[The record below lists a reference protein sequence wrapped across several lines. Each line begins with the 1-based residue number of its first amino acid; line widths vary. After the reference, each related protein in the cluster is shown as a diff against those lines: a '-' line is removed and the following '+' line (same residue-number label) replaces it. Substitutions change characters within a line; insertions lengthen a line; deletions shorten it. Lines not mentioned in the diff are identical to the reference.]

1 MTSLDDLARRSG
13 MDRDDL
19 AFLDDL
25 DPTDAAALAAVYA
38 DAQRR
43 HDESIRRAID
53 GSLKVV
59 PLPLRGPV
67 KKLLR
72 GGRR

>member
-1 MTSLDDLARRSG
+1 MHPLDDLAERSG
-13 MDRDDL
+13 IDRAEL

-25 DPTDAAALAAVYA
+25 DPRDAATLAAVYA

-43 HDESIRRAID
+43 HDESIAAALDR
-53 GSLKVV
+53 SLQVV

-67 KKLLR
+67 KKVLR